1 MIYGVMMKHLHML
14 VAVIT
19 IACFC
24 YSSFCILKGKQVG
37 KAYMAVTHSLYAVL
51 VGSGLYLLWV
61 LSQVAGVQHWAYA
74 KLVLL
79 VVAVS
84 AMIKARKSKALA
96 QAKAGILVA
105 FVALAGI
112 LFLAVA
118 KPVLG

>member
-1 MIYGVMMKHLHML
+1 MMKHLHML

-24 YSSFCILKGKQVG
+24 YSGFCILKGKQVG